1 MSKASAYFTL
11 NNHLDN
17 KHDVKAI
24 KRELDTLPGVL
35 SVSISD
41 SSNCIA
47 VDYDTTGVQTDQIS
61 QQLEKMGYQ
70 ILASKAEDH
79 TM

>member
-11 NNHLDN
+11 DGLSD

-35 SVSISD
+35 SVSVSD
-41 SSNCIA
+41 DSKRVT
-47 VDYDTTGVQTDQIS
+47 VDFDTTGVQTDCIGKR
-61 QQLEKMGYQ
+61 LEKMGYQ
-70 ILASKAEDH
+70 IRDTKTENH
-79 TM
+79 VM